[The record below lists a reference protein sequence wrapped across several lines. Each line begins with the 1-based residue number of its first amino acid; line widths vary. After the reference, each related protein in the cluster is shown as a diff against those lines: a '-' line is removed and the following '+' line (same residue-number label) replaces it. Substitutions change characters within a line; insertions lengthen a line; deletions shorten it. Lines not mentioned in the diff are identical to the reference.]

1 LGGPFRHGG
10 GDRARLSQAATTGAR
25 KRNKNVAIKHGYE
38 GAWERILLWH
48 GWRVVGIGFPSWR
61 TGPPLFPSCLALI
74 GALDRDTQQPFC
86 YASSDAWRKRD
97 VKSSLLSRLPRP
109 VLQALLVVL
118 EKVFALRRKK
128 AVYPFPY
135 NIRTHTISLP
145 AQIERELRRLVSTG
159 KKVEA
164 MKRVISLTGAGL
176 RVSKDYVDTLAQEH

>member
-1 LGGPFRHGG
+1 MRGC
-10 GDRARLSQAATTGAR
+10 GA
-25 KRNKNVAIKHGYE
+25 E
-38 GAWERILLWH
+38 GETPRD
-48 GWRVVGIGFPSWR
+48 VVR
-61 TGPPLFPSCLALI
+61 
-74 GALDRDTQQPFC
+74 
-86 YASSDAWRKRD
+86 DAWSTRD
-97 VKSSLLSRLPRP
+97 VKHRLLSGVPRP

-135 NIRTHTISLP
+135 DAKTHTISLP

-176 RVSKDYVDTLAQEH
+176 RMSKDYVDTLAKRH

>member
-1 LGGPFRHGG
+1 MKP
-10 GDRARLSQAATTGAR
+10 
-25 KRNKNVAIKHGYE
+25 
-38 GAWERILLWH
+38 
-48 GWRVVGIGFPSWR
+48 
-61 TGPPLFPSCLALI
+61 
-74 GALDRDTQQPFC
+74 
-86 YASSDAWRKRD
+86 
-97 VKSSLLSRLPRP
+97 SLLSRLPRP

-176 RVSKDYVDTLAQEH
+176 RVSKDYVDTLAKEH

>member
-1 LGGPFRHGG
+1 M
-10 GDRARLSQAATTGAR
+10 
-25 KRNKNVAIKHGYE
+25 
-38 GAWERILLWH
+38 
-48 GWRVVGIGFPSWR
+48 
-61 TGPPLFPSCLALI
+61 
-74 GALDRDTQQPFC
+74 
-86 YASSDAWRKRD
+86 
-97 VKSSLLSRLPRP
+97 KSSLLSRLPRP

-176 RVSKDYVDTLAQEH
+176 RVSKDYVDTLAKEH

>member
-1 LGGPFRHGG
+1 M
-10 GDRARLSQAATTGAR
+10 
-25 KRNKNVAIKHGYE
+25 
-38 GAWERILLWH
+38 
-48 GWRVVGIGFPSWR
+48 
-61 TGPPLFPSCLALI
+61 
-74 GALDRDTQQPFC
+74 
-86 YASSDAWRKRD
+86 
-97 VKSSLLSRLPRP
+97 KSSLLSRLPRP

-145 AQIERELRRLVSTG
+145 AQIEREVRRLVSTG

-164 MKRVISLTGAGL
+164 MQRVISLTGAGL

>member
-1 LGGPFRHGG
+1 M
-10 GDRARLSQAATTGAR
+10 
-25 KRNKNVAIKHGYE
+25 
-38 GAWERILLWH
+38 
-48 GWRVVGIGFPSWR
+48 
-61 TGPPLFPSCLALI
+61 
-74 GALDRDTQQPFC
+74 
-86 YASSDAWRKRD
+86 
-97 VKSSLLSRLPRP
+97 KSSLLSRLPRP

-118 EKVFALRRKK
+118 EKVFALLRKK

-176 RVSKDYVDTLAQEH
+176 RVSKDYVDTLAKEH